1 MTETII
7 FNKVAER
14 LLLEYDNI
22 FVSSEYVAAPPSFPA
37 VSIEISD
44 SYPERSGIT
53 LGFDDEQERLMI
65 TVNAYSDLAEGK
77 TDQVKSI
84 MKTVTAEMKQMF
96 FTKTTQTPVPN
107 AQDRSIYRET
117 ARYTRIVGG
126 GENLE

>member
-53 LGFDDEQERLMI
+53 LGFDDEQERFMI

-84 MKTVTAEMKQMF
+84 MKTVTAEMKQMY
-96 FTKTTQTPVPN
+96 FTKTTQAPVPN

-117 ARYTRIVGG
+117 ARYTRIIGG

>member
-84 MKTVTAEMKQMF
+84 MKTVTAEMKQIY